1 MENEKNILLN
11 EGTLLDLEGNKPFLL
26 DDEESVWIVHS
37 GVVDIFVVKSVDGK
51 QVGSRNHLLRAE
63 AGRALFGIDCNKHG
77 KEIKLL
83 ASPGIGTR
91 LLKMDKE
98 RLKTLSIKSE
108 FAVEIADLMDSW
120 VSVISSGIITGDFP
134 TNRKYLSS
142 ADEVCLD
149 EAQTSSAEDGVVW
162 VKLFEGEMDFIGQ
175 ETLLLKPADSYFPV
189 STHSWLRAAAKS
201 RICIL
206 DTPIFI
212 KENTAWKSLDRFHKI
227 VIDCVAL
234 NLKLTEEREKTRL
247 KNRSENDRFYMKS
260 AITRL
265 SEILRIGAAR
275 IPFGEIDDPLFRVC
289 QLVGKTLGI

>member
-98 RLKTLSIKSE
+98 RLKTLSLKSE

-120 VSVISSGIITGDFP
+120 VSVISSGIITGDFQQ
-134 TNRKYLSS
+134 TVST
-142 ADEVCLD
+142 CLQQMRF
-149 EAQTSSAEDGVVW
+149 AW
-162 VKLFEGEMDFIGQ
+162 MRLKPH
-175 ETLLLKPADSYFPV
+175 LLKM
-189 STHSWLRAAAKS
+189 
-201 RICIL
+201 
-206 DTPIFI
+206 
-212 KENTAWKSLDRFHKI
+212 E
-227 VIDCVAL
+227 
-234 NLKLTEEREKTRL
+234 
-247 KNRSENDRFYMKS
+247 
-260 AITRL
+260 
-265 SEILRIGAAR
+265 
-275 IPFGEIDDPLFRVC
+275 
-289 QLVGKTLGI
+289 